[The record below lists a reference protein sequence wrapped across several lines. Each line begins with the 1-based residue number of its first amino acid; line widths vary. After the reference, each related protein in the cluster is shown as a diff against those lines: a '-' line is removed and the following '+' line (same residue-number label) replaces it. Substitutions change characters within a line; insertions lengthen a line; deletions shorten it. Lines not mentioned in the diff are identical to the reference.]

1 MSGIDI
7 LEDISLLWPN
17 KEKRDRIRKKRKLS
31 DESYGDINLERIVA
45 EFTVDKLYTAYVK
58 NILTE
63 MCDDI
68 EVINYRQDI
77 LEDILNSTQ
86 IQECLEK
93 IYIIA
98 SEVER
103 SALPE
108 SLDSPEIL
116 KLARSFRETDMF
128 GNCLNKVR
136 KILLQSGDNFK
147 SEGLCKLKNRIIEL
161 SERFMQGYGDDL
173 PESNDN
179 YAKPASITLG
189 INLDNQLRPTEATI
203 ISLNSQKFTR
213 APFLNRLIQK
223 NKNEYESTFDF
234 HSSNEGFLNE
244 KVIKELQDA
253 SESMVSIDSTALQL
267 SLISDLDRIVKHA
280 ISPLKYIIRRYTN
293 TYMDFFV
300 NLKFELLFILG
311 AAGIIKK
318 LRALGLPMCRP
329 RITKKK
335 EKIFNVEGLY
345 NINLALNWDGNK
357 INEIV
362 KNDLAFTE
370 DTGIFV
376 LTGPNSG
383 GKTTYIK
390 AVSQIQVL
398 AQAGMY
404 VPGVSATISP
414 VDNVYTHFSAEEKR
428 DTDYGRLGEE
438 AKRLNDIFKQ
448 ATEYSLIIL
457 NESLASTSPSECLY
471 MSRDILYGLKLL
483 NAHSIFATH
492 QHELASNLEEI
503 NSSYPGKGSFSSL
516 VAGSEKQKS
525 ILPDSTR
532 DCFKRT
538 YKVIKEPPLG
548 TSYAKDIAESFGISY
563 EQIRR
568 LLSGRFEEQ

>member
-1 MSGIDI
+1 MSGLDS
-7 LEDISLLWPN
+7 LENISLLWPD
-17 KEKRDRIRKKRKLS
+17 KEKRDRIVKKRKLS

-45 EFTVDKLYTAYVK
+45 EFAVDKPYTTYVK

-77 LEDILNSTQ
+77 LEDILNSSQ
-86 IQECLEK
+86 IQEALEK
-93 IYIIA
+93 IYSIA

-103 SALPE
+103 STLPE

-128 GNCLNKVR
+128 GNCLNRVR
-136 KILLQSGDNFK
+136 KILQQCGDNFK
-147 SEGLCKLKNRIIEL
+147 SKGLCKLKNEIMEL
-161 SERFMQGYGDDL
+161 SERFIQGYGENI
-173 PESNDN
+173 PEPNDN
-179 YAKPASITLG
+179 YSKPASITLG

-203 ISLNSQKFTR
+203 VSLNDQKFTR

-223 NKNEYESTFDF
+223 NKSEFESVFDF
-234 HSSNEGFLNE
+234 HSPNEGFLSE

-253 SESMVSIDSTALQL
+253 SESMVRIDSTALQL

-280 ISPLKYIIRRYTN
+280 INPLKYIIRRYTN
-293 TYMDFFV
+293 TYTGFFI
-300 NLKFELLFILG
+300 NLKFELLYILG
-311 AAGIIKK
+311 AVGIVRK

-329 RITKKK
+329 RIAKIE
-335 EKIFNVEGLY
+335 EKIFTVEGLY
-345 NINLALNWDGNK
+345 NINLALNWNGNE

-362 KNDLAFTE
+362 KNDLTFTE
-370 DTGIFV
+370 DASIFV

-383 GKTTYIK
+383 GKTTYIN
-390 AVSQIQVL
+390 AVSQIQIL

-404 VPGVSATISP
+404 VPGTSATISP

-438 AKRLNDIFKQ
+438 AKRLNEIFKQ
-448 ATEYSLIIL
+448 ATEYSLIVL

-483 NAHSIFATH
+483 NAHAIFATH

-503 NSSYPGKGSFSSL
+503 NSSYPGKGNFSSL
-516 VAGSEKQKS
+516 VAGSERQKS
-525 ILPDSTR
+525 ISSDSTG

-538 YKVIKEPPLG
+538 YKVKKAPPLG

-563 EQIRR
+563 EQIKK
-568 LLSGRFEEQ
+568 LLSVRFEEQ